1 MKKWSFLNKNW
12 DIISVLILYS
22 LLAIFSLQFYQYK
35 IAGDEISYINIAH
48 AYAAGHLENA
58 INGYWSPLFSWLMT
72 PFILLFGFKPIYGVY
87 ISKTVSIIIG
97 FFTILSIRKLSQTF
111 NLDIVVQR
119 ALLFASIPSIV
130 FFSLLYNT
138 PDLLLVCFLVYYL
151 SIIFDSEYPHNL
163 FDGAICGFAGA
174 AAYLTKSFAFPF
186 FLVHYILFNIIIY
199 FKSLKNQKKNIL
211 KNLFLGLSIFF
222 VVSGLWAGTISE
234 KYGELTIST
243 SGDYNQALVGPEYK
257 DNIMD
262 DGINPLLYM
271 GLIAPPNNDSTSIWD
286 DPFYQ
291 KLDNWTVIGSWK
303 NLEYELDLVFANIV
317 YTFNILES
325 FMPLAILI
333 FIFMMLFILRSRF
346 DKVSKDL
353 LKYLLVTMIIY
364 MGGYCLIT
372 PEWRYLWFIFVLLM
386 ISSFF
391 MVDCLYK
398 THVLNLTVRNI
409 FIFLLICS
417 FLIQPTIQAVHFA
430 QDDNLYDLSN
440 TLKLDYGVHG
450 NLASNEWDNVSTIAY
465 YLNSKYYGGNKKT
478 NNKSEL
484 DKELKDNN
492 IDYYFV
498 WHPEGD
504 LKLSDYHEITNGKL
518 AGLNIYSKISN

>member
-1 MKKWSFLNKNW
+1 M
-12 DIISVLILYS
+12 V
-22 LLAIFSLQFYQYK
+22 
-35 IAGDEISYINIAH
+35 E
-48 AYAAGHLENA
+48 
-58 INGYWSPLFSWLMT
+58 
-72 PFILLFGFKPIYGVY
+72 
-87 ISKTVSIIIG
+87 
-97 FFTILSIRKLSQTF
+97 
-111 NLDIVVQR
+111 R
-119 ALLFASIPSIV
+119 ALLFASIPSMV
-130 FFSLLYNT
+130 FFAMLYNT
-138 PDLLLVCFLVYYL
+138 PDFLLVGILIYYL
-151 SIIFDSEYPHNL
+151 SNIFDSRYSNNL
-163 FDGAICGFAGA
+163 NNGIICGFAGA

-186 FLVHYILFNIIIY
+186 FLFHYILFNLIFY
-199 FKSLKNQKKNIL
+199 FKSIKNQKKNIL

-222 VVSGLWAGTISE
+222 VVSGLWATTISE

-243 SGDYNQALVGPEYK
+243 AGDYNHALVGPEYK

-262 DGINPLLYM
+262 NGISPLYYM

-286 DPFYQ
+286 DLSYQ
-291 KLDNWTVIGSWK
+291 KMDNWSIIGSWK

-333 FIFMMLFILRSRF
+333 FIFMVLFILRSRF
-346 DKVSKDL
+346 DKVSKDI

-391 MVDCLYK
+391 IVDCLYK
-398 THVLNLTVRNI
+398 THVLNLTFRNI
-409 FIFLLICS
+409 LIFLLICS
-417 FLIQPTIQAVHFA
+417 FVIQPTIEAVHFA
-430 QDDNLYDLSN
+430 QDDNLYNLSN
-440 TLKLDYGVHG
+440 TLKVDYGVHG

-465 YLNSKYYGGNKKT
+465 YLNSKYYGGTKKT
-478 NNKSEL
+478 NNITEL

-498 WHPEGD
+498 WNPDG
-504 LKLSDYHEITNGKL
+504 
-518 AGLNIYSKISN
+518 